1 LAGDKLVTGCFAE
14 MRVMEIVVLIT
25 VIEMAALMSWMIYK
39 YYSRNKQ
46 MMPAMPANRS
56 QPHVTSARAPSPAE
70 SAHYPFMNER
80 QLEGQRDD
88 RQPMNGVVAAIR
100 ESGTSSARAFAR
112 RSHQLMYK
120 KWSQERRGE

>member
-1 LAGDKLVTGCFAE
+1 
-14 MRVMEIVVLIT
+14 MEIVVLIT
-25 VIEMAALMSWMIYK
+25 VFEMAALMAWMIYK

-46 MMPAMPANRS
+46 LMLALPVNSLSKARRLD
-56 QPHVTSARAPSPAE
+56 RAPSLPE

-80 QLEGQRDD
+80 QLEGQPDD
-88 RQPMNGVVAAIR
+88 RWPMSGVVASIG
-100 ESGTSSARAFAR
+100 ESGTPSARAFAR

>member
-1 LAGDKLVTGCFAE
+1 
-14 MRVMEIVVLIT
+14 MEIVILIT
-25 VIEMAALMSWMIYK
+25 VFEMAALMAWMIYK

-46 MMPAMPANRS
+46 MMLAVPANRS
-56 QPHVTSARAPSPAE
+56 QPYVTSARRLDRAPSPAE
-70 SAHYPFMNER
+70 TAHYPFMNER

-88 RQPMNGVVAAIR
+88 RRPMNGVVAAIR
-100 ESGTSSARAFAR
+100 ESGPSSARAFAR

>member
-1 LAGDKLVTGCFAE
+1 MK
-14 MRVMEIVVLIT
+14 IVVLIT
-25 VIEMAALMSWMIYK
+25 LFEMAAFTVWMIYK

-46 MMPAMPANRS
+46 MMLAMAATRS
-56 QPHVTSARAPSPAE
+56 QPSVTNARGLDLAPLIKQ
-70 SAHYPFMNER
+70 SAHYPFVNER
-80 QLEGQRDD
+80 QLEGQSDD

-100 ESGTSSARAFAR
+100 ETGSSSARAFAR